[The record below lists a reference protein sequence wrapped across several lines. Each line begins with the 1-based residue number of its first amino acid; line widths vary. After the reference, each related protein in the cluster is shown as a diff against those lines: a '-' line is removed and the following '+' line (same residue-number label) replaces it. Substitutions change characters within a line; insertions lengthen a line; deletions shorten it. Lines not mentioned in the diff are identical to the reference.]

1 MNCFF
6 LHLRMSKFK
15 ENIYTVI
22 FGTETKAGRNFDI
35 VLLWVIVGSVVL
47 VMFSTVKSLAIPY
60 KPFFRTSEIVFTI
73 FFTAEYLL
81 RIYSSPKPFKY
92 ITSFYGI
99 VDFLA
104 IIPSYLEFIFLN
116 SHYLFMIRA
125 LRLVRVF
132 RILKLG
138 RYISEAEVL
147 LTALRQSM
155 YKITVFFG
163 AVLTL
168 VLFLG
173 TLMYLIEGEDSGFE
187 SIPQSI
193 YWAIVTITTVGYGD
207 IAPITVAGRLLAS
220 IAMLTGYSIIAV
232 PTGIISMEINRANKS
247 ALRFGKEQKLCETCN
262 YADGGSDA
270 NYCKRCGTKFS

>member
-1 MNCFF
+1 MPK
-6 LHLRMSKFK
+6 LR
-15 ENIYTVI
+15 EALYTVI
-22 FGTETKAGRNFDI
+22 FGTDTRAGKIFDI
-35 VLLWVIVGSVVL
+35 VLLWMILASVLL
-47 VMFSTVKSLAIPY
+47 VMLSTVKTLVLPH
-60 KPFFRTSEIVFTI
+60 KTFFRSTELAFTVFFTI
-73 FFTAEYLL
+73 EYVL
-81 RIYSSPKPFKY
+81 RIYSSPKPIKY

-99 VDFLA
+99 IDFLA
-104 IIPSYLEFIFLN
+104 IIPSYLEFVILN

-138 RYISEAEVL
+138 RYISEAEILVK
-147 LTALRQSM
+147 ALRQSM

-173 TLMYLIEGEDSGFE
+173 TLMYLIEGEQSGFV

-207 IAPITVAGRLLAS
+207 IAPVTVLGRLVAS

-232 PTGIISMEINRANKS
+232 PTGIISMEINKANKS
-247 ALRFGKEQKLCETCN
+247 ARKKGSKEVLICSICN
-262 YADGGSDA
+262 YEEEDKEA
-270 NYCKRCGTKFS
+270 NYCKRCGTRL

>member
-1 MNCFF
+1 MAK
-6 LHLRMSKFK
+6 LRESL
-15 ENIYTVI
+15 NTII

-35 VLLWVIVGSVVL
+35 VLLWAIVGSVLL
-47 VMFSTVKSLAIPY
+47 VMFSTVKSLSIAY
-60 KPFFRTSEIVFTI
+60 KPFFHTSEIIFTL
-73 FFTAEYLL
+73 FFTLEYLL
-81 RIYSSPKPFKY
+81 RIYSSPKPIKY
-92 ITSFYGI
+92 ITSFYGVI
-99 VDFLA
+99 DFLA
-104 IIPSYLEFIFLN
+104 IVPSYLEFIFLD

-132 RILKLG
+132 RIMKLG
-138 RYISEAEVL
+138 RYVSEAEVL
-147 LTALRQSM
+147 MKALKQSM

-173 TLMYLIEGEDSGFE
+173 TLMYLIEGEESGFV

-207 IAPITVAGRLLAS
+207 IAPITVVGRLVAS

-232 PTGIISMEINRANKS
+232 PTGIISMEINKANKK
-247 ALRFGKEQKLCETCN
+247 AGKQDTANVKVCSTCTYTDN
-262 YADGGSDA
+262 GPDT